1 MNYVIGLIRSKQSGV
16 SVEGYAPKSSVLATS
31 YVMCIV
37 DRTWY
42 VLFGT
47 IYIISDTNDF

>member
-1 MNYVIGLIRSKQSGV
+1 V

-47 IYIISDTNDF
+47 VYNIKYKLFPAVQFKIQAFMT

>member
-1 MNYVIGLIRSKQSGV
+1 V

-47 IYIISDTNDF
+47 VHIISDKNDS